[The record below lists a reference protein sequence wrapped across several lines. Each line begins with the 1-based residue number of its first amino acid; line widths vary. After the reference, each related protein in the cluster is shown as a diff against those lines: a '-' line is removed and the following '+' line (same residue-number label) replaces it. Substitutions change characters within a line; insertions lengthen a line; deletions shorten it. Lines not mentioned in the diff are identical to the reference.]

1 MKIAVLNGGSRQ
13 GGNTQMLTE
22 KLVEGLEVTT
32 FHLETY
38 TILPIMDGR
47 HDEGGFLPVDD
58 DYKALMEQVMSYDL
72 LIFATPVYWY
82 SMSAAMKLFIDRWS
96 QTMRDSEYGDFRERM
111 AEKQAV
117 VLAVGGDSPYMKALP
132 LLQQFQ
138 HIFQFVHLP
147 FSGYVLGQ
155 ANKPGEILED
165 SQALF
170 AAEEW
175 NKKLHTL
182 IKA

>member
-1 MKIAVLNGGSRQ
+1 MTIAVLNGGSRQ
-13 GGNTQMLTE
+13 GGNTNILTE
-22 KLVEGLEVTT
+22 RLVKGLEVTT
-32 FHLETY
+32 FHLEAY
-38 TILPIMDGR
+38 TIKPIMDGR
-47 HDEGGFLPVDD
+47 HDEGGFQPVDD
-58 DYKALMEQVMSYDL
+58 DYESLMEQVMSHDL

-96 QTMRDSEYGDFRERM
+96 QTMREPEYGDFRERM
-111 AEKQAV
+111 SKKQAV

-155 ANKPGEILED
+155 ANKPGEIWKD
-165 SQALF
+165 QQALF
-170 AAEEW
+170 AADEM

-182 IKA
+182 IKS